1 MLIACYRKNQIHSQ
15 LYVRLTDDE
24 SSFSKGC
31 SSACWSSFLSC
42 TTNWDSYISCTMVN
56 NLRMYPKD
64 VKELDLGTWKYR
76 FLPVQLFQYIYIPTF
91 FFSEHSISRTV
102 FEINLVLLRDLA
114 VLCFYVKAGLSG
126 FHFAQ
131 KRWMFPI
138 QVYFSMCTTSYSLA
152 QLVLRISADGFAKMH
167 HQIAKVVN
175 QECCK
180 RILFWKQWFH
190 SHFSLFNEF
199 IATENDIINM
209 LQYWKQKTQTHKI
222 VYLRN

>member
-91 FFSEHSISRTV
+91 FFRTQYFQDCFWNKSCFITWLSCFV
-102 FEINLVLLRDLA
+102 FLCKSWFIWFPFCTEEINV
-114 VLCFYVKAGLSG
+114 SN
-126 FHFAQ
+126 
-131 KRWMFPI
+131 
-138 QVYFSMCTTSYSLA
+138 S
-152 QLVLRISADGFAKMH
+152 
-167 HQIAKVVN
+167 
-175 QECCK
+175 
-180 RILFWKQWFH
+180 
-190 SHFSLFNEF
+190 SLFLDEPKNK
-199 IATENDIINM
+199 M
-209 LQYWKQKTQTHKI
+209 LYTITFAHFNWWPCQDAPPDSKSG
-222 VYLRN
+222 